1 MPILQRLF
9 AKNRLVRW
17 LYDWVLG
24 SFYDVFM
31 STFAPGYRGV
41 VRRFYS
47 DYLPRH
53 RPTANKAIEIGPG
66 TGYVTSVLLREL
78 PHAEVTCIDISR
90 RMLAKLAARLAREPS
105 QRQPKYI
112 CADITGEI
120 GGLGGG
126 YDLAVMQSIIEHLQT
141 VPPGLAN
148 VYALLR
154 PGGTLLL
161 ADIRESF
168 WGRLFSLIF
177 QVRCFTP
184 DTIRGLLTQQGFRHI
199 TFLDYQTRL
208 FFLRHT
214 LFFVEARKPE
224 V

>member
-1 MPILQRLF
+1 MPSPKRIF
-9 AKNRLVRW
+9 AINSAVRW

-24 SFYDVFM
+24 NFYDVFM
-31 STFAPGYRGV
+31 SIFAPGYRRV

-47 DYLPRH
+47 NYLPRH
-53 RPTANKAIEIGPG
+53 GTTANKALEIGPG

-78 PHAEVTCIDISR
+78 PDAEVTCVDISW
-90 RMLAKLAARLAREPS
+90 RMLAKLRTQLARDPF
-105 QRQPKYI
+105 RRHPNYI
-112 CADITGEI
+112 CADITGKI
-120 GGLGGG
+120 DGLGGG
-126 YDLAVMQSIIEHLQT
+126 YDLAVMQSIIEHLQM
-141 VPPGLAN
+141 VPPALSN
-148 VYALLR
+148 VYILLR

-168 WGRLFSLIF
+168 WGRLFSLVF

-184 DTIRGLLTQQGFRHI
+184 DTIRGLLAEQGFRDI

-224 V
+224 A